1 MQTLPTLGWQRP
13 SFRYLLYLGY
23 CIDELHLPHDTSEGE
38 SFDSLLPLM
47 SLVGEIFVV
56 LEEVAVPVVVGTV
69 TRVERVVLT
78 LGEVEVILLVSP
90 GVIDLVA
97 VEQVAELQSNRE

>member
-13 SFRYLLYLGY
+13 SFLCRLYLGC
-23 CIDELHLPHDTSEGE
+23 CINELHLPHDTFEGE
-38 SFDSLLPLM
+38 SCNILMPLM
-47 SLVGEIFVV
+47 SLVGEILRV